1 MVKKKIGIIIQARTN
16 SKRFPKKILS
26 EINGYTILEIIIK
39 RLNKNFSKNSIYL
52 STTSNKED
60 IKLINIAKKN
70 KINYFIGSENNVL
83 RRFKETAEYYNI
95 TDIVRITGDCPLID
109 SKILKKMINT
119 YKEKELD
126 YLSNNNPPTFP
137 DGLDI
142 EIFKTNLLNLNDDN
156 INNREKEHVT
166 LHIKNNLKNL
176 KSDNFINN
184 LGNYSSLR
192 LTLDYKDDLKLIKF
206 IFKKFKIFDS
216 FYLKEIIDLYKKTP
230 NIFSINNNKIRNSGA
245 FQNKSQALW
254 NRANDLIA
262 GGNMLFSK
270 KPEIFSE
277 EYWPTYYNKA
287 KGINIWDIENKKY
300 IDLCAMGIGTNIL
313 GYANEKIDNFVIK
326 NIKNSNSSTLNST
339 YEYKLAEKILD
350 INRWAS
356 KVKFTRTGG
365 EASAVALRL
374 ARCLGV
380 PQNVAICGY
389 HGWHDWYLSLNL
401 NKEKKLGSFL
411 FDDVEIGGVS
421 NSLKNTCYSFQYNRF
436 DQLKKLIE
444 EKNIGIIF
452 MEVKRN
458 EEPKSNF
465 LKKIRRICD
474 QKKIILI
481 FDECTSGFRETDCGL
496 HKKYNVNPDI
506 LILGKALGNG
516 YAINAILGTEDIMKQ
531 ANQTFISSTFWSEQ
545 IGLTA
550 AFKTIEVMQNQK
562 SWIYISKLGQY
573 LTKNWKKIAKSNNL
587 DISIKGLL
595 SIPNFNL
602 NLKKNFNF
610 RLYITETMIKKK
622 ILATNTV
629 YLSTYHNKK
638 VFEKYF
644 DLLND
649 IFYKIQL
656 YDDDRINIYNE
667 NKYKYLDKQ
676 IKRFN

>member
-1 MVKKKIGIIIQARTN
+1 MVKRKIGIIIQARTN

-39 RLNKNFSKNSIYL
+39 RLIKNFSKNSIYL

-60 IKLINIAKKN
+60 IRLINIAQKN

-83 RRFKETAEYYNI
+83 RRFKETAEHYNI

-109 SKILKKMINT
+109 SKILKKMIKT

-230 NIFSINNNKIRNSGA
+230 KIFSINNNKIRNSGA

-389 HGWHDWYLSLNL
+389 HGWHDWYLSSNL
-401 NKEKKLGSFL
+401 KNKKNLETHLLPNLAIEGVPKKLKGTVYPF
-411 FDDVEIGGVS
+411 
-421 NSLKNTCYSFQYNRF
+421 KYNDF
-436 DQLKKLIE
+436 NYLKKLIIK
-444 EKNIGIIF
+444 KNIGVIK
-452 MEVKRN
+452 MEVVRN
-458 EEPKSNF
+458 IMPKNNF
-465 LKKIRRICD
+465 LKKVREIATKNNIV
-474 QKKIILI
+474 LI
-481 FDECTSGFRETDCGL
+481 FDECTTGFRGAYGGL
-496 HKKYNVNPDI
+496 HKIFGINPD
-506 LILGKALGNG
+506 L
-516 YAINAILGTEDIMKQ
+516 AI
-531 ANQTFISSTFWSEQ
+531 
-545 IGLTA
+545 
-550 AFKTIEVMQNQK
+550 
-562 SWIYISKLGQY
+562 
-573 LTKNWKKIAKSNNL
+573 
-587 DISIKGLL
+587 
-595 SIPNFNL
+595 
-602 NLKKNFNF
+602 
-610 RLYITETMIKKK
+610 
-622 ILATNTV
+622 
-629 YLSTYHNKK
+629 
-638 VFEKYF
+638 
-644 DLLND
+644 
-649 IFYKIQL
+649 
-656 YDDDRINIYNE
+656 
-667 NKYKYLDKQ
+667 
-676 IKRFN
+676 